1 MKVVANSSV
10 LISRSCINRLL
21 LLEEKFKRV
30 FIPEAVWQEVVESG
44 EVEPGA
50 EAVQNAAWVEVME
63 VGNKNL
69 VKALQE
75 FVDSGESEA
84 IALALEIKA
93 DLILMDEK
101 EARVLA
107 RKYGLNVMG
116 TVGNLVW
123 AKKAG
128 RIKTLKDILDDL
140 ITLGNFR
147 ISNAIYRH
155 ALKEAG
161 EK

>member
-1 MKVVANSSV
+1 M
-10 LISRSCINRLL
+10 
-21 LLEEKFKRV
+21 
-30 FIPEAVWQEVVESG
+30 
-44 EVEPGA
+44 
-50 EAVQNAAWVEVME
+50 QNAAWVEVME

-84 IALALEIKA
+84 ISLALEIKA

-107 RKYGLNVMG
+107 RKYRLNVMG
-116 TVGNLVW
+116 TVGILVW
-123 AKKAG
+123 AKKVG

-140 ITLGNFR
+140 ITSGNFQ
-147 ISNAIYRH
+147 ISNAIYKH
-155 ALKEAG
+155 ALKEVG

>member
-1 MKVVANSSV
+1 
-10 LISRSCINRLL
+10 

-44 EVEPGA
+44 EGEPGA